1 MTNQTI
7 ITDEERIDALAR
19 LIAEGADKS
28 YEEWKRGVKRPS
40 AVCIAEHLV
49 QSGVRIGGEG

>member
-7 ITDEERIDALAR
+7 TTDKGLVEALAR
-19 LIAEGADKS
+19 LIEEGTDKS

-40 AVCIAEHLV
+40 AVCVAEHLV

>member
-1 MTNQTI
+1 MTGHVM
-7 ITDEERIDALAR
+7 ITDEERIEVLAR
-19 LIAEGADKS
+19 LIAEGTDKS

>member
-1 MTNQTI
+1 MI
-7 ITDEERIDALAR
+7 EHVMITDEECIDALAR

-49 QSGVRIGGEG
+49 QSGVRIGGAG

>member
-1 MTNQTI
+1 MTEHI
-7 ITDEERIDALAR
+7 ITDRERIEALSR
-19 LIAEGADKS
+19 LIEEGADKS
-28 YEEWKRGVKRPS
+28 YEERKRGVKRPS